1 MACKRSAVR
10 SRLPPPKLTV
20 KVQSSGCTET
30 KGNMHR
36 IGVISIWLGLIGSVV
51 GLIVGFIQLP
61 SGDEEKIGFWMSLI
75 PVGFA
80 LLLLGT
86 VMTQMSKK

>member
-1 MACKRSAVR
+1 
-10 SRLPPPKLTV
+10 
-20 KVQSSGCTET
+20 
-30 KGNMHR
+30 MHR
-36 IGVISIWLGLIGSVV
+36 IGVISIWLGLIGCVV
-51 GLIVGFIQLP
+51 GLVVGFIQLP
-61 SGDEEKIGFWMSLI
+61 SGDEEKIGFWMSMI